1 MGLVCINGWQGGALN
16 APWEERHPRLGLG
29 PSVSLVISQRCFLL
43 FAPVQYEGNNF
54 DGLVDKYDNGLV
66 S

>member
-29 PSVSLVISQRCFLL
+29 PSVSLVIAQHLFLSL
-43 FAPVQYEGNNF
+43 SSHVQYEG
-54 DGLVDKYDNGLV
+54 DGFHGLAYW
-66 S
+66 